1 MENFAPLTGL
11 IGGVLIGISISI
23 LLFFNGRITGINGI
37 MSALLSPE
45 DGEWLWRF
53 IYLCSMIVGVIAYS
67 QIATVTFAP
76 NSSYPK
82 SLLVIGGILV
92 GFGTRLGNGC
102 TSGHGICG
110 VSRLSPRS
118 IVATIVF
125 MSTGA
130 ITVSV
135 IRHVANLTS

>member
-11 IGGVLIGISISI
+11 IGGILIGISISI
-23 LLFFNGRITGINGI
+23 LLFFNGRITGISGI
-37 MSALLSPE
+37 MSALLSPK

-67 QIATVTFAP
+67 QIAPPTFAP
-76 NSSYPK
+76 SSSYPK
-82 SLLVIGGILV
+82 LLLIIGGILV

-110 VSRLSPRS
+110 ISRRS
-118 IVATIVF
+118 SRSFVATSVF
-125 MSTGA
+125 MLAGA
-130 ITVSV
+130 ITVLV
-135 IRHVANLTS
+135 IRHVAHLTS